1 MIAAIIL
8 AAGESK
14 RMGKPKLLLP
24 FGEKTIVET
33 AISHVRQSKVKEI
46 LVVLGSDSEKIE
58 EKIKGLPLKITV
70 NPKYRKGMLSSVQWG
85 FNKLSTDIQAVL
97 IVLGDQPGISA
108 VVIDEVI
115 DAYKRTNKGI
125 VIPVY
130 KKERGHPV
138 LLDIKYRSEVENL
151 DPNIGLRELVYNHP
165 EDTLEVEAGGPSI
178 LQDIDDPN
186 DYRKELKNKSKIS
199 S

>member
-58 EKIKGLPLKITV
+58 EKIKGFPLKITV
-70 NPKYRKGMLSSVQWG
+70 NPEYRKGMLSSVQWG
-85 FNKLSTDIQAVL
+85 FNKLSKDIQAVL
-97 IVLGDQPGISA
+97 IVLGDQPDISA

-165 EDTLEVEAGGPSI
+165 QDTLEVVTGSPSI
-178 LQDIDDPN
+178 LQDIDNPN
-186 DYRKELKNKSKIS
+186 DYRKELKNKVQN
-199 S
+199 

>member
-14 RMGKPKLLLP
+14 RMGKPKLILP

-58 EKIKGLPLKITV
+58 EKIKDLPLKITV
-70 NPKYRKGMLSSVQWG
+70 NPEYRKGMLSSVHWG
-85 FNKLSTDIQAVL
+85 FNKLSKDIQAVL

-108 VVIDEVI
+108 VVIDEVN

-151 DPNIGLRELVYNHP
+151 DPNIGLRQLVYNHP
-165 EDTLEVEAGGPSI
+165 QDTLEVEVENPSI
-178 LQDIDDPN
+178 LQDIDNPN
-186 DYRKELKNKSKIS
+186 DYQKELKNKVQKG
-199 S
+199 